1 MNRQE
6 VEGFVRGTLGCTCPD
21 EVFEQIALSP
31 VSPLPGLPIDGSLE
45 VGGRL
50 LIYVSIVKDIHV
62 LTERLEQIVR
72 EGKHARDSRGF
83 NRFRFV
89 VVAAQAEASKA
100 VLAPLFSSLPF
111 VDDKVHLHV
120 ISDEGITALFQK

>member
-1 MNRQE
+1 MKRHE
-6 VEGFVRGTLGCTCPD
+6 VEDFIRGTLGCDCPD
-21 EVFEQIALSP
+21 EVFEQISLSP

-62 LTERLEQIVR
+62 LTERFEQIVR
-72 EGKHARDSRGF
+72 EGKHVRDSRGF

-89 VVAAQAEASKA
+89 IVTPQVEASKA

-111 VDDKVHLHV
+111 VDDKVHLH
-120 ISDEGITALFQK
+120 IITDEGITAMFQE

>member
-6 VEGFVRGTLGCTCPD
+6 VEGFVRGTLGCACPD
-21 EVFEQIALSP
+21 DVFEQIAINP
-31 VSPLPGLPIDGSLE
+31 GSPLPGLPIDGSLE

-50 LIYVSIVKDIHV
+50 LIYVSIVKDIHI
-62 LTERLEQIVR
+62 LTGRLEQIVR

-89 VVAAQAEASKA
+89 VVAAQAEGTEA
-100 VLAPLFSSLPF
+100 VLAPLFNSLPF
-111 VDDKVHLHV
+111 IDDKVHLHV
-120 ISDEGITALFQK
+120 LTDKGITALFQR